1 MCDECEEAVAAPVFV
16 RKVNRYG
23 WRPPVA
29 AATAPHADDRP
40 VDRIA
45 APAFACVELQASETA
60 KADPCA

>member
-1 MCDECEEAVAAPVFV
+1 MCDQCEEAVPAPVFV

-23 WRPPVA
+23 RRPPAA

-45 APAFACVELQASETA
+45 MPAFAWVELQASETA
-60 KADPCA
+60 KADRCA